1 MNGDPSNIRP
11 IKQELIFIYF
21 SWLDSL
27 SVKPRYLIGCLAVW
41 NPAIF
46 VTRNTRICFCL
57 DRQLETTNKQ
67 SIVRK
72 KEQDQKP
79 KRKDNVTKVN
89 ISSVDDSFSIFTW

>member
-79 KRKDNVTKVN
+79 KRKDNLTKVN
-89 ISSVDDSFSIFTW
+89 ISKNHEKIMISS